1 MRTKIVAG
9 LAVVVLALAG
19 IGGWYWWDVLR
30 FRQST
35 DDAYVQSDVTLIS
48 PKIEGYIKKVKVA
61 DNQEVAEGAILF
73 VIDDRDFKAKAA
85 QAEAAVATTEAM
97 IATYESRLKLQEA
110 MIDQAA
116 AVVKSAEADLSRAQ
130 QDYKRYSSLM
140 TSDFASRQRFEQ
152 AEADA
157 RKAEAAL
164 AKSRAAY
171 AAEQNQLAVLQSQRR
186 EEEARLQQ
194 ARANLWLAKND
205 LDNTVIRAPISGV
218 AGNRAGQ
225 VGQYVK
231 PGTQLLSL
239 VPLPQVYVT
248 ANFKETQLTRMR
260 PGQLA
265 EVSVDAYPDQVL
277 EGRIESFAPAS
288 GAQFSLLPPDNA
300 TGNFTKIVQRVPVR
314 IALPASGPLAG
325 LLRPGLSVT
334 VTIDT
339 RNTRGRR
346 DGRRGPGQV
355 SMSALRDD
363 ASPRIAPT
371 LPSPAS
377 GGGLG
382 LHTSPSLRDWL
393 GVLAMVVGLF
403 MAIMDVQIVT
413 SSLTQIQ
420 GGLAASTDEISWVQT
435 SYLIADVVM
444 VPLSGTLSRLLSTRV
459 LFVIAALGFTGASAL
474 CATATSL
481 GQMIVYRALQ
491 GFSGGAMMPLVFPVV
506 YTKFR
511 MPQLAQ
517 IMVLIGLILN
527 LSSTLG
533 PTIGGYL
540 TDTFSW
546 HWLFLVNI
554 VPGIAV
560 AGAVWVLI
568 DIDKP
573 EVSLL
578 RHFDFCGLVL
588 MALFLGCLQ
597 YALQEG
603 PRWDWLSDG
612 TILTAVI
619 VSSIASVL
627 FFWRVLTYHQPIV
640 DLRAFTNRNFA
651 LGSFYTFVVG
661 TGLYG
666 TTYLV
671 PLFLAQVRGFNSL
684 QIGETVV
691 VTGLAQMLMSPISSQ
706 LTRRMDL
713 RLMLSIGIGLFAVAM
728 YLTAGLTNQAGYAE
742 LFVPQV
748 LRGVALMMCYLPANM
763 IALGSVPPDK
773 LKNSAGLYNLTRDL
787 GGAIA
792 LATIGTLMN
801 ERLHFH
807 WNRLIEDINPARPA
821 VQHFLD
827 MQAGRLD
834 ALVPGDTGRAA
845 VKLLANL
852 VQREALVMT
861 YNDAIMMVGACSSPA
876 SF

>member
-1 MRTKIVAG
+1 VLGMFMSILDIQIVSSSLSEIQAG
-9 LAVVVLALAG
+9 L
-19 IGGWYWWDVLR
+19 
-30 FRQST
+30 
-35 DDAYVQSDVTLIS
+35 
-48 PKIEGYIKKVKVA
+48 
-61 DNQEVAEGAILF
+61 
-73 VIDDRDFKAKAA
+73 
-85 QAEAAVATTEAM
+85 
-97 IATYESRLKLQEA
+97 
-110 MIDQAA
+110 
-116 AVVKSAEADLSRAQ
+116 SA
-130 QDYKRYSSLM
+130 
-140 TSDFASRQRFEQ
+140 
-152 AEADA
+152 
-157 RKAEAAL
+157 
-164 AKSRAAY
+164 
-171 AAEQNQLAVLQSQRR
+171 
-186 EEEARLQQ
+186 
-194 ARANLWLAKND
+194 
-205 LDNTVIRAPISGV
+205 
-218 AGNRAGQ
+218 
-225 VGQYVK
+225 
-231 PGTQLLSL
+231 
-239 VPLPQVYVT
+239 
-248 ANFKETQLTRMR
+248 
-260 PGQLA
+260 
-265 EVSVDAYPDQVL
+265 
-277 EGRIESFAPAS
+277 
-288 GAQFSLLPPDNA
+288 
-300 TGNFTKIVQRVPVR
+300 
-314 IALPASGPLAG
+314 
-325 LLRPGLSVT
+325 
-334 VTIDT
+334 
-339 RNTRGRR
+339 
-346 DGRRGPGQV
+346 
-355 SMSALRDD
+355 SA
-363 ASPRIAPT
+363 
-371 LPSPAS
+371 
-377 GGGLG
+377 
-382 LHTSPSLRDWL
+382 
-393 GVLAMVVGLF
+393 
-403 MAIMDVQIVT
+403 
-413 SSLTQIQ
+413 
-420 GGLAASTDEISWVQT
+420 DEISWVQT

-481 GQMIVYRALQ
+481 GQMIVYRAFQ

-560 AGAVWVLI
+560 AAAVWVLI

-801 ERLHFH
+801 QRLHFH
-807 WNRLIEDINPARPA
+807 WNRLIEDVNPARPA
-821 VQHFLD
+821 VQHFLE

-861 YNDAIMMVGACSSPA
+861 YNDAILMVGTLFVAGLLVMPLVSRPRVA
-876 SF
+876 GAAVH